1 MGFLLLLK
9 ICGPA
14 ELPVPGLGFVWGL
27 ANQLRVGLHQAKSH
41 RGVRPAVR
49 KANLGEKS
57 AGVQRFA
64 RLLMEMK
71 NGVPP
76 VSGHMFSRHN
86 ISCFFLFGLSSGRL
100 KDFPRA
106 CPAPG
111 QPRGAPGKRRAFR
124 PASNFHK
131 IAFCSRGRLYRCP
144 VRTRRPSSTICR
156 RIRAHWRSPMCSSSE
171 RSWR

>member
-57 AGVQRFA
+57 RDVQRS
-64 RLLMEMK
+64 
-71 NGVPP
+71 PP
-76 VSGHMFSRHN
+76 PFN
-86 ISCFFLFGLSSGRL
+86 
-100 KDFPRA
+100 PNE
-106 CPAPG
+106 
-111 QPRGAPGKRRAFR
+111 KRRTALLPLDVFL
-124 PASNFHK
+124 S
-131 IAFCSRGRLYRCP
+131 
-144 VRTRRPSSTICR
+144 
-156 RIRAHWRSPMCSSSE
+156 
-171 RSWR
+171 